1 MSRTT
6 GYITPE
12 ASLQPSVP
20 SKDAFDPIRLKTLAF
35 VCTMT
40 HFALANLLK
49 EKRQEFSADEYF
61 LVYVDYLEMDFQAEE
76 PEEFENRLMITLAD
90 GKINLGNA
98 EKVIPQPSQ
107 VPQGMAVAAVLAPHG
122 SATAAVGNIFKL
134 RRRFQVME
142 FLILR
147 HMDIHQGCRLFIL
160 LFPKVL
166 RSQTSLITNQG
177 RAQDTI
183 YALYLVHDCETAVAN
198 LTVPDEV
205 LHLGAATQ
213 LCGFARV
220 VGTLWAL
227 PDLIAIKLAD
237 VFYE

>member
-1 MSRTT
+1 MAAIQDPIYYCLILACVILRQKSPFSHPFLQKVLSLVAFNPQSRLALDARF
-6 GYITPE
+6 P
-12 ASLQPSVP
+12 
-20 SKDAFDPIRLKTLAF
+20 DAFDAIRLKTLVF

-49 EKRQEFSADEYF
+49 EKRQEFSTDEYF

-122 SATAAVGNIFKL
+122 SATAAVGNTFKL
-134 RRRFQVME
+134 RRSFQVME

-147 HMDIHQGCRLFIL
+147 HMDIHQGRRLFIL

-166 RSQTSLITNQG
+166 RSQTSLITDQS
-177 RAQDTI
+177 RVQDTI
-183 YALYLVHDCETAVAN
+183 YALYLVHGVSA
-198 LTVPDEV
+198 
-205 LHLGAATQ
+205 
-213 LCGFARV
+213 
-220 VGTLWAL
+220 
-227 PDLIAIKLAD
+227 
-237 VFYE
+237 